1 MLRQKTKPIASAVDK
16 YKLITMVEL
25 HSSLWLEDMKNY
37 KVQDFIGQ
45 GIVAQNPD
53 ILKGDFE
60 IIKKLKMAM
69 WNVIPMVKDFEKR
82 GLGLQN
88 YIYLYDTENGID
100 IYHYEP
106 LQKPEYVKKI
116 QRDNTDLFNTTF
128 SYPTGE

>member
-1 MLRQKTKPIASAVDK
+1 MLKQKTKPITTSK
-16 YKLITMVEL
+16 YKLTTMVEL

-37 KVQDFIGQ
+37 TVQDFIGQ

-53 ILKGDFE
+53 ILKGDSE
-60 IIKKLKMAM
+60 IKGKLKMAM
-69 WNVIPMVKDFEKR
+69 WNVVPMVKDFEKR
-82 GLGLQN
+82 GLALQN

-116 QRDNTDLFNTTF
+116 KRDNTSLFHTTF
-128 SYPTGE
+128 SQQRGE